1 MRIFIFGGYEK
12 VNNEELK
19 TYIEDILAK
28 YKEERGIVF
37 KDMISMDVHRF
48 LALRRAGYPVLYR
61 TSDYC

>member
-1 MRIFIFGGYEK
+1 MSLRKILRIFIILGDEK

-37 KDMISMDVHRF
+37 KDR
-48 LALRRAGYPVLYR
+48 
-61 TSDYC
+61 